1 MQVINKEREEE
12 KVSFSTVFEFKK
24 KYTMIIYFFKNI

>member
-24 KYTMIIYFFKNI
+24 KIYNDNLLF